1 MQTGTR
7 QDILGVHYVF
17 NNTHNTWMTEAWLY
31 VYCLP
36 DYMSSLYGIPEG
48 SVEME
53 NARHEVHLRNA
64 ERLKSL
70 CFKNG
75 GIYIK
80 LGQHIGQLVKLIV
93 PLPFQCIFRYIIL
106 SSVFSFLRFL
116 LCVAHSRDCYPCQ
129 DYLVPR
135 EFVQTMRNSTLNKCP
150 IQTFAQ
156 VRDVFL
162 AELGLYPS
170 EVCSACSLLYAS
182 AFSLLP
188 TCQKSWILLTGWDV
202 HGSY

>member
-31 VYCLP
+31 IYCLP
-36 DYMSSLYGIPEG
+36 DYMSSLYGISEG

-64 ERLKSL
+64 ERLKNL

-93 PLPFQCIFRYIIL
+93 T
-106 SSVFSFLRFL
+106 
-116 LCVAHSRDCYPCQ
+116 HSRDCYPCQ

-170 EVCSACSLLYAS
+170 EVCSACSLSYAS
-182 AFSLLP
+182 VFCFLP
-188 TCQKSWILLTGWDV
+188 TCQKRLDLVGMMGCAWVLLKMHYG
-202 HGSY
+202 